1 MQIAIE
7 IKPEQI
13 EQIIKQLDDRTR
25 RKLIDKLIEDDFDR
39 AVRKL
44 RKNVKK
50 NKISQAQIYKIC
62 EEVRQELYE
71 KRRNRH

>member
-7 IKPEQI
+7 IKPKQI

-25 RKLIDKLIEDDFDR
+25 KKLIDKLIEEDFDR

-62 EEVRQELYE
+62 EEVRQKLYE
-71 KRRNRH
+71 KRRNRY